1 MKKRYAYTLGTLG
14 TPTGIFE
21 YSYSSSGW
29 GDRLIYDDSTYSEI
43 TYDAIGN
50 PILFTDS
57 DDPECYTSL
66 TWNGRQLL
74 SIAKY
79 NPDYDGT
86 ISYAYNADG
95 IRIRKE
101 YGDWRW
107 EYDLS
112 GSAIIRARVYDVNT
126 HLYTLLFMYD
136 ENGSPFA
143 MSVKNANSG
152 TVKTYYYEKNLQ
164 GDIVGIMNEAG
175 YKVVS
180 YTYDAWGNPYEPVYC
195 YNSGV
200 SAADRANVELNPFRY
215 RGYYYDSET
224 GYYYLQTRYYNPE
237 WGRFLNADGYVNA
250 NGDILGYNMFAY
262 CGNNPVNRIDPTGKF
277 FTAIISAAIAKLT
290 TDTVIM
296 IGALAVLGLGLV
308 IIAQGMSETI
318 AQQPTTYPD
327 IFDKPIDQAQEKE
340 EEKEKTFDIPDQPEN
355 SVRFPAD
362 PNVFNPVGLVKV
374 SRPGTKNGSFISW
387 MDPASNVEV
396 FRWDENPNYANGS
409 HYHIYSEGHYYPGD
423 VVPEPYASIYFPKQ
437 FGG

>member
-1 MKKRYAYTLGTLG
+1 
-14 TPTGIFE
+14 
-21 YSYSSSGW
+21 
-29 GDRLIYDDSTYSEI
+29 
-43 TYDAIGN
+43 
-50 PILFTDS
+50 
-57 DDPECYTSL
+57 
-66 TWNGRQLL
+66 
-74 SIAKY
+74 
-79 NPDYDGT
+79 
-86 ISYAYNADG
+86 
-95 IRIRKE
+95 
-101 YGDWRW
+101 
-107 EYDLS
+107 
-112 GSAIIRARVYDVNT
+112 
-126 HLYTLLFMYD
+126 MYD

-143 MSVKNANSG
+143 MSVKDANSG

-175 YKVVS
+175 YKVVN
-180 YTYDAWGNPYEPVYC
+180 YTYDAWGNPYNPTYVYH
-195 YNSGV
+195 SGV

-277 FTAIISAAIAKLT
+277 FTAIIAAAIAKLT

-340 EEKEKTFDIPDQPEN
+340 EEKEVEKVKDGKLPSDNSQTYYHITTLENALNIYSTGTMYGSSYEGGRVYAWRMKPDKYAVKNSGAHQGVIISFKTNASFEQDSGIY
-355 SVRFPAD
+355 D
-362 PNVFNPVGLVKV
+362 PRVTKYGPVVS
-374 SRPGTKNGSFISW
+374 SRPGPIYVWDVKI
-387 MDPASNVEV
+387 VEG
-396 FRWDENPNYANGS
+396 Y
-409 HYHIYSEGHYYPGD
+409 
-423 VVPEPYASIYFPKQ
+423 
-437 FGG
+437 

>member
-29 GDRLIYDDSTYSEI
+29 GDRLIYDDSTYSDI

-143 MSVKNANSG
+143 MSVKDASSG

-262 CGNNPVNRIDPTGKF
+262 CSNNPVMYVDPKGTCALIAVVLVAAVIVVVTTMPSKDEHYSRNDNNKTPDEEDIKSIVNGENLDWVSVDEKYNAYHKFTNGSQGDEAKYNKKYMSPDGKYE
-277 FTAIISAAIAKLT
+277 
-290 TDTVIM
+290 
-296 IGALAVLGLGLV
+296 V
-308 IIAQGMSETI
+308 IIC
-318 AQQPTTYPD
+318 YD
-327 IFDKPIDQAQEKE
+327 
-340 EEKEKTFDIPDQPEN
+340 PDQVSSPY
-355 SVRFPAD
+355 VVTD
-362 PNVFNPVGLVKV
+362 PNNMGTYNYGPGVGINHFLKDVL
-374 SRPGTKNGSFISW
+374 PYWIWGN
-387 MDPASNVEV
+387 
-396 FRWDENPNYANGS
+396 
-409 HYHIYSEGHYYPGD
+409 SED
-423 VVPEPYASIYFPKQ
+423 DTTTFWQRVV
-437 FGG
+437 GN

>member
-1 MKKRYAYTLGTLG
+1 
-14 TPTGIFE
+14 
-21 YSYSSSGW
+21 
-29 GDRLIYDDSTYSEI
+29 
-43 TYDAIGN
+43 
-50 PILFTDS
+50 
-57 DDPECYTSL
+57 
-66 TWNGRQLL
+66 
-74 SIAKY
+74 
-79 NPDYDGT
+79 
-86 ISYAYNADG
+86 
-95 IRIRKE
+95 
-101 YGDWRW
+101 
-107 EYDLS
+107 
-112 GSAIIRARVYDVNT
+112 
-126 HLYTLLFMYD
+126 MYD

-180 YTYDAWGNPYEPVYC
+180 YTYDAWGNPYSPVYV
-195 YNSGV
+195 YHSGV
-200 SAADRANVELNPFRY
+200 SATDRANVELNPFRY

-262 CGNNPVNRIDPTGKF
+262 CSNNPVNKIDPTGKF
-277 FTAIISAAIAKLT
+277 FTAIIAAAIAKLT

-340 EEKEKTFDIPDQPEN
+340 EEKEKEKAEPPQSTPIYIYRYGGTNPGNLTPTEKDKYTGLSFSTIPRPGAARTTIEAINATGLVYAVQDGPTHV
-355 SVRFPAD
+355 SVR
-362 PNVFNPVGLVKV
+362 PVDGTMEEWIKEGSNSKWTQAVKSV
-374 SRPGTKNGSFISW
+374 VI
-387 MDPASNVEV
+387 
-396 FRWDENPNYANGS
+396 RWG
-409 HYHIYSEGHYYPGD
+409 
-423 VVPEPYASIYFPKQ
+423 
-437 FGG
+437 